1 MIAFSKE
8 KPNGTRQKGFNIMKR
23 YKGLGLSSIAFV
35 FVAAFIFMGFVNT
48 LKVQAVNLETDTFS
62 CKWKTDTLVSTS
74 KQSDKRFY
82 IPQNM
87 SCNNFVVSLKIKPS
101 KTLIKEIS
109 SISILLNNTMVYS
122 VMLNKIDASGMV
134 TVGVPDYLIYKGEN
148 TIAVRGFLKS
158 TREKCEFNNDINWV
172 IVDKTSS
179 FSFNYTRKDSIDIS
193 NIFEDT
199 YYSNGLKGEVDIVL
213 PDNFAG
219 RNYSQIS
226 SVSALVGFMHKNKE
240 TAVSIKTLK
249 YSELKD
255 SKREAIVIG
264 TAEQIKAFNSGLLSQ
279 KEWEEAEKSGYIAIR
294 KIGARNHFILITS
307 NEGQIETLCRLLQ
320 AKSSLLQLKG
330 KDYVLNNKEL
340 VTQEKFNTRPTL
352 SSLGYENA
360 SQIGNGTKEFN
371 YYFTIPAK
379 KTLTENNKFTFVF
392 NYSSLIDYKNGYV
405 TVAINGE
412 NFMSKSLVKGSVQ
425 DKLEFTV
432 PEKYFN
438 YAGFN
443 ISLRF
448 NLKPNVENCTA
459 QSHDDIWV
467 AIDSN
472 KSSFKLELKD
482 RTKYSLL
489 NSQGL
494 LQDSNG
500 NVDGNITVDDFN
512 NLSLDS
518 ICQMTSYMGKISH
531 GVNKL
536 NINEAKDN
544 AKAGAVFC
552 LTSSSVIRKINSN
565 LKIPVSD
572 NNQLVNKDLFIQ
584 NTPSLGAIELSLKGD
599 ELVIIANDKHQL
611 NKTIDNYSKAIGDY
625 DTAILKDGKIIDT
638 FGDTKEIPRVAV
650 TLKTNYEII
659 LALLLLLSASITIF
673 ILYLKKVK

>member
-1 MIAFSKE
+1 
-8 KPNGTRQKGFNIMKR
+8 MKS
-23 YKGLGLSSIAFV
+23 YKRFV
-35 FVAAFIFMGFVNT
+35 LLTISFIFAITVFSISIVNT
-48 LKVQAVNLETDTFS
+48 LKAQAVNLEADTFS
-62 CKWKTDTLVSTS
+62 YKWKADTLVSTS
-74 KQSDKRFY
+74 AQSEKSFY

-87 SCNNFVVSLKIKPS
+87 SCNNFVVALKIKQS
-101 KTLIKEIS
+101 QTLIKEIS
-109 SISILLNNTMVYS
+109 SISILINNTKVYS
-122 VMLNKIDASGMV
+122 VMLNKIDASGIV
-134 TVGVPDYLIYKGEN
+134 TARVPDYLIYKGNN
-148 TIAVRGFLKS
+148 TIAIQGFLKS

-172 IVDKTSS
+172 IVDKDSS
-179 FSFNYTRKDSIDIS
+179 FSFNYTRKDSNDIS
-193 NIFEDT
+193 NIFDDT
-199 YYSNGLKGEVDIVL
+199 YYSNGSKEEVDIAL
-213 PDNFAG
+213 PDNLTQD
-219 RNYSQIS
+219 NYSQIS
-226 SVSALVGFMHKNKE
+226 SLSAMLGYMHKNKD
-240 TAVSIKTLK
+240 TDLNIKTLK
-249 YSELKD
+249 YSDLKD
-255 SKREAIVIG
+255 IKRETIVIG
-264 TAEQIKAFNSGLLSQ
+264 TAEQIKAFNSGLLPQ
-279 KEWEEAEKSGYIAIR
+279 KAWEEAEKSGYIAIR

-307 NEGQIETLCRLLQ
+307 NEGQLETLCRMLQ

-330 KDYVLNNKEL
+330 KDYVLNNNKI
-340 VTQEKFNTRPTL
+340 VNQEKFNTRPTL

-360 SQIGNGTKEFN
+360 SQIGNGTKEFK

-438 YAGFN
+438 YVGFN

-448 NLKPNVENCTA
+448 NLKPDVENCTA
-459 QSHDDIWV
+459 QSYGNIWIE
-467 AIDSN
+467 IDSS
-472 KSSFKLELKD
+472 KSSFNLELKD

-500 NVDGNITVDDFN
+500 NVDGSITVDDFN

-518 ICQMTSYMGKISH
+518 LCQIASYLGRVSQ

-536 NINEAKDN
+536 NINEPKDN
-544 AKAGAVFC
+544 AKAGGAIFC
-552 LTSSSVIRKINSN
+552 LTSSSVIKKVNSN
-565 LKIPVSD
+565 LRIPISD

-584 NTPSLGAIELSLKGD
+584 NTPSLGAIELSLKGG
-599 ELVIIANDKHQL
+599 EFVITANDKNQL
-611 NKTIDNYSKAIGDY
+611 NKTIENYSKAIGSY
-625 DTAILKDGKIIDT
+625 DTVLLKDGKIIDT
-638 FGDTKEIPRVAV
+638 FGDTKAIPRVEVA
-650 TLKTNYEII
+650 LKTNYEII